1 VGAPHPM
8 KKRLPSLNPAQ
19 ISGII
24 LLAVATLVYFVSP
37 LLAAAVA
44 FFYILLCILAS
55 FFPQTN
61 FFLPVI
67 SRGSTRENL
76 VALTFDDGP
85 SELITKQ
92 ILNLLDKYS
101 VKATFFV
108 SGVNTV
114 RHPEIITDIIT
125 RGHTIGNHSFNHS
138 PFLMLKCYST
148 LFQEIYMT
156 QEVLQKMGINARCFR
171 PPVGIVN
178 PKLAPILCKLG
189 MFCVTFSCRAFDAGN
204 LRIKNLGS
212 KILKKVKAGDI
223 ILLHDV
229 PPRSKEDSVVL
240 LSEIEIILAG
250 LIVKSLRIVPLS
262 TLINREVMIIE
273 NKNL

>member
-1 VGAPHPM
+1 M
-8 KKRLPSLNPAQ
+8 KKRLPFLNPAEV
-19 ISGII
+19 SGII
-24 LLAVATLVYFVSP
+24 FLAVAALVYFVSP
-37 LLAAAVA
+37 LMAAAVA
-44 FFYILLCILAS
+44 FFYILLCIVAS
-55 FFPQTN
+55 FSPQTN

-67 SRGSTRENL
+67 NRGSTRENL

-108 SGVNTV
+108 SGVNAV
-114 RHPEIITDIIT
+114 RHPEIIADIIT

-138 PFLMLKCYST
+138 PFLMLKGYST

-156 QEVLQKMGINARCFR
+156 QEVLQKMGINALCFR

-178 PKLAPILCKLG
+178 PKLAPILDKLG

-204 LRIKNLGS
+204 FFIKNIGQ

-229 PPRSKEDSVVL
+229 PARSKEDNTIF
-240 LSEIEIILAG
+240 LSEIEILLAG
-250 LIVKSLRIVPLS
+250 IISRGFRVVPLS
-262 TLINREVMIIE
+262 VLINKEVMIIE